1 MRAIRLISPSLLLA
15 LLLGF
20 TAAAVHSPV
29 HAADRVIYPPISHA
43 NADIAAAIKAATATH
58 KRIILDFGGDWC
70 GDCQVLDLYVH
81 DATNSPIVAA
91 NFIVVHINVGHIDAN
106 FDIAEKYR
114 IPLKKGVP
122 ALAVLSEGGKLLF
135 AQQAGQF
142 EKMSSMQSSSLT
154 EFLMKWKPIKPG
166 CSVVMANC

>member
-1 MRAIRLISPSLLLA
+1 M
-15 LLLGF
+15 
-20 TAAAVHSPV
+20 
-29 HAADRVIYPPISHA
+29 
-43 NADIAAAIKAATATH
+43 
-58 KRIILDFGGDWC
+58 
-70 GDCQVLDLYVH
+70 
-81 DATNSPIVAA
+81 
-91 NFIVVHINVGHIDAN
+91 
-106 FDIAEKYR
+106 
-114 IPLKKGVP
+114 P